1 MRGDVTGVDEDGTT
15 TVLLDGVVPIRHTLR
30 ADSSTIE
37 ASASP
42 RGKAAD
48 VAAASAPSAVS
59 RKTLS
64 KRPSGRHRS
73 LEWLT
78 LHAAGAIPLTT
89 KPMEAEP
96 VDDLPRG
103 KDWLYEPK
111 YEGFRCLAFRDGDRV
126 DLRSKN
132 QKSLNRFFPEVA
144 HGAVLKA
151 DRFVLDGELVIRA
164 RPSKPCSYVF
174 IRWRA
179 VSRNCREISGTT
191 GVFDLLARNRQ
202 ANRSPSGEKH

>member
-1 MRGDVTGVDEDGTT
+1 M
-15 TVLLDGVVPIRHTLR
+15 
-30 ADSSTIE
+30 
-37 ASASP
+37 
-42 RGKAAD
+42 
-48 VAAASAPSAVS
+48 AAASAPSAVS

-89 KPMEAEP
+89 KPLEAEP

-151 DRFVLDGELVIRA
+151 DRFVLDGELVIPGQTFETLQLRLHPAASRIAELSGKFPA
-164 RPSKPCSYVF
+164 RLV
-174 IRWRA
+174 
-179 VSRNCREISGTT
+179 
-191 GVFDLLARNRQ
+191 VFDLLAYGNARLTSKPFSERREAPKAFVKAAGAPRTTSCQRQ
-202 ANRSPSGEKH
+202 PAPQQRQGNGYSRSSSKGS